1 MLFSIALLAA
11 MRSAVVPS
19 VSLKPSARCSL
30 TKLSKLA
37 LRSRTVMR
45 SGVITSCCDDAS
57 ADSMRSSERIAKI
70 LPGGET
76 RDFGIGGMGDKG
88 GRRGAH
94 LQQPVLEIVA
104 GAGDLGLGLH
114 ALEGA
119 ADLQIS
125 GLEGGG
131 IGQKSDERNETK
143 RDDASA
149 HRQPGEE

>member
-45 SGVITSCCDDAS
+45 SGVIMSCSEDAS

-70 LPGGET
+70 LPGREA
-76 RDFGIGGMGDKG
+76 RDFGIRGVSDKG
-88 GRRGAH
+88 GCRSSH
-94 LQQPVLEIVA
+94 LEQPVLELVA
-104 GAGDLGLGLH
+104 GPRNPGVGLH
-114 ALEGA
+114 ALKGA
-119 ADLQIS
+119 ADFYIS
-125 GLEGGG
+125 
-131 IGQKSDERNETK
+131 
-143 RDDASA
+143 
-149 HRQPGEE
+149 